1 MPAAGSAF
9 CLPRVPQ
16 FPSIVSALELQE
28 KYEGATR
35 QRRIVELGNVSKSL
49 MSYFVNIARELSFR
63 VA

>member
-9 CLPRVPQ
+9 CFPRVPQ
-16 FPSIVSALELQE
+16 FPSIVSTLELQE

-35 QRRIVELGNVSKSL
+35 QRRIVELGNVSESL
-49 MSYFVNIARELSFR
+49 MSYFVNIARELSFL